1 MQIWHAIL
9 LGIVEG
15 ITEFLPISSTGHLTI
30 VEKLLGYHINSQ
42 SITAFTAI
50 IQIGS
55 ILAALVYFRRDI
67 IRILRGWIVGLK
79 DTNQRNVDYKL
90 GWAVIVGTIPIAAI
104 GFLMKHVVETVF
116 RSLWW
121 VAGALILF
129 SIVMFIADRI
139 GKEGKREKDIKI
151 SDSVFI
157 GFMQCLALIPGVSR
171 SGSTISAALFKGYNR
186 ESATRLSFYVGIPA
200 LLAAGAY
207 EALSQYKNISFGVG
221 WTATIVATIVAFI
234 VAYGAIAWLLKY
246 VAKNNFSIFIWYRLI
261 VGFTVGA
268 LIYFGILSAL

>member
-55 ILAALVYFRRDI
+55 ILAAVVYFRKDI
-67 IRILRGWIVGLK
+67 VRILGGWITGIFDK
-79 DTNQRNVDYKL
+79 TQRNNNYKL
-90 GWAVIVGTIPIAAI
+90 GWAVIIGTVPIALV
-104 GFLMKHVVETVF
+104 GFSLKGVVETVF

-121 VAGALILF
+121 VSAALVLF
-129 SIVMFIADRI
+129 SVVMFIADRV
-139 GKEGKREKDIKI
+139 GREGKREKDISM
-151 SDSVFI
+151 SDSAFI
-157 GFMQCLALIPGVSR
+157 GLMQCLALISGVSR
-171 SGSTISAALFKGYNR
+171 SGSTISAALFKGYTR

-207 EALSQYKNISFGVG
+207 EAFSQYKNISLGVG
-221 WTATIVATIVAFI
+221 WTPTIVATVTSFI

-246 VAKNNFSIFIWYRLI
+246 VSKNNFSIFIWYRVI
-261 VGFTVGA
+261 VG
-268 LIYFGILSAL
+268 LIIAGLLSFGILSAL